1 MKKNLIKLFILT
13 GASLLA
19 VSCGG
24 NGGGGDDTSNK
35 QSDSSLTSSSNTSS
49 QGGSGGNTI
58 EISFWHTFGQTIQD
72 NLNIQLREFKRLIKQ
87 NDGVDVN
94 VKLTP
99 FSDYAT
105 INSDINTKIKTN
117 DIPTIAVAYPDH
129 VADYLL
135 AEGNTPGKYIVDFNT
150 YINDPQVGLGKEAYL
165 GDREN
170 DSIDDFIPAYLA
182 GGSDFSREGQ
192 LCLPY
197 MKSTEAML
205 YNYNAVEKVL
215 AHYKPEFNGAKNKI
229 QEYMNNLDWDE
240 FMELCRQTAT
250 YKNEFNPDLKQVA
263 YYDSDA
269 NLFISQLFQSGIPY
283 SSIVTNEQGKKGGHI
298 DFAEGQA
305 RTDAENLVKK
315 LKQNRDNLSNG
326 IRILNTK
333 GTEGNYGSNSFKE
346 VESVYVVGSTGGSG
360 YSLTTA
366 FEIGVCK
373 VPCVKNGNPLY
384 VTQGP
389 ELCIFNNPSLS
400 ETANRQ
406 RTLYAWK
413 LIKFLTNP
421 KNNCQICLQG
431 SEGYLPV
438 RKSAYSQDLYLDFL
452 DTKEEGEFQ
461 PCIAELVTDGIN
473 GRYFNTKCFAG
484 STDLRTACGSLLTD
498 CLLAKSVDDIS
509 TKFQTAIDNAV
520 KMFK

>member
-1 MKKNLIKLFILT
+1 MKKNLLKLLVLS

-24 NGGGGDDTSNK
+24 GGGGGNSESKEANTS
-35 QSDSSLTSSSNTSS
+35 TSS
-49 QGGSGGNTI
+49 QGGGSGNAV
-58 EISFWHTFGQTIQD
+58 EITFWHTFGQTIQD
-72 NLNIQLREFKRLIKQ
+72 NLNVQLKEFKRLVKQ
-87 NDGVDVN
+87 NDGVDVA

-99 FSDYAT
+99 FSDYPT
-105 INSDINTKIKTN
+105 INNDISTALKTN
-117 DIPTIAVAYPDH
+117 NHPTIAVAYPDH

-150 YINDPQVGLGKEAYL
+150 YINDAQVGLGKESWL

-205 YNYNAVEKVL
+205 YNYDAVEKVL
-215 AHYKPEFNGAKNKI
+215 AHYKPDFHGSKSEIEN
-229 QEYMNNLDWDE
+229 YMNNLDWDE
-240 FMELCRQTAT
+240 FMNLCRQTAT

-263 YYDSDA
+263 YYDSDS

-298 DFAEGQA
+298 DFADGQA
-305 RTDAENLVKK
+305 RTNAENLVKN
-315 LKQNRDNLSNG
+315 LKTNRDTLANG
-326 IRILNTK
+326 LRVLNTK
-333 GTEGNYGSNSFKE
+333 GTEGNYGSNSFKN
-346 VESVYVVGSTGGSG
+346 VESVFVVGSTGGSG
-360 YSLTTA
+360 YSLTSD
-366 FEIGVCK
+366 FKIGVCK
-373 VPCVKNGNPLY
+373 VPYVKGGQPLY

-400 ETANRQ
+400 DTANKQ

-452 DTKEEGEFQ
+452 DTKSEGEFQ
-461 PCIAELVTDGIN
+461 PYIAELVTNTIN

-484 STDLRTACGSLLTD
+484 STDLRSACGSLLTD
-498 CLLAKSVDDIS
+498 CLLANSVDDIS
-509 TKFQTAIDNAV
+509 AKFQTAIDNAV